1 MRHLLIAAWLVA
13 LLGAGGVGNAHA
25 YGLKTWGYL
34 VWWLPDA
41 WRSIE
46 LAQLDRLIFFE
57 LKANANGQ
65 IDERQGWP
73 EQWQPLKQALA
84 KSGTRLELALSIL
97 DGKTFK
103 PLFTSREARRTLHAQ
118 AMELAAQDGVAGLHL
133 DFEVYETVDEATL
146 AGLRSFVVQLA
157 RALNQLKPARNLSV
171 FYPMG
176 ADSQLYDR
184 ATLAVFSHIVVQGYD
199 AHWLEGP
206 TAGPVAPLRGPQ
218 AVTWE
223 KALAQLLEQGVAR
236 EKLLFGFPLYG
247 YEWPVK
253 AAKPALSHASGTIGQ
268 INSAQPNP
276 AQPNPAQP
284 NPAHPGTPTSG
295 KGSTL
300 TFASQPAGRLPDIS
314 TSVRQRVQQY
324 GAMHDP
330 LSASSYYRFTRPD
343 GQSVEGWLEDWWS
356 LARKSEFLS
365 AEKLGGIAFFPLGY
379 DQDELLDYF
388 LRQQQKPPPAPAPAP
403 APANPVPAIP
413 EAVPAPPTGTPPKP
427 PATPP
432 ATPQAAP
439 QAIMQTAVQ
448 SAAQPVTP
456 PGPATP
462 APATALPGPAPTPA
476 ASCCAK

>member
-1 MRHLLIAAWLVA
+1 MTFSIWLTGCLTASMPDPIPRRWPKAGQTAGRHRVRHLLIAALLVA

-73 EQWQPLKQALA
+73 EQWQPLKQALT

-103 PLFTSREARRTLHAQ
+103 PLFTSREARQRLHAQ

-146 AGLRSFVVQLA
+146 TGLRSFVVQLA
-157 RALNQLKPARNLSV
+157 HALNQLKPARNLSV

-223 KALAQLLEQGVAR
+223 KALAQLQEQGVAR

-253 AAKPALSHASGTIGQ
+253 AAKPAASHASGTIG
-268 INSAQPNP
+268 
-276 AQPNPAQP
+276 QPNPAQP

-388 LRQQQKPPPAPAPAP
+388 LRQQQKPPPAPTPAP
-403 APANPVPAIP
+403 APASPVPAVP

-427 PATPP
+427 
-432 ATPQAAP
+432 
-439 QAIMQTAVQ
+439 
-448 SAAQPVTP
+448 
-456 PGPATP
+456 
-462 APATALPGPAPTPA
+462 PATALPGPAPTPA